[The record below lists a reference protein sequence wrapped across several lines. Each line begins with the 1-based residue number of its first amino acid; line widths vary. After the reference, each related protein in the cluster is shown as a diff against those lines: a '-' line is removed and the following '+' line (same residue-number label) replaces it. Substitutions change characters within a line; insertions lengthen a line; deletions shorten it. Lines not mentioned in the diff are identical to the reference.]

1 MASKPN
7 LKDLFNEWNEL
18 NLKAQESLGQFDFTN
33 IKEIRAKQKIAED
46 SIYETLKQNA
56 GEEVLKILPDD
67 CGEMEVGFE
76 REENK
81 FYFVMFDPRYEDD
94 EEPKFLA
101 ITIDLNKKVEIIE
114 DFEME

>member
-46 SIYETLKQNA
+46 SIYEILKENA